1 MNNSSIIIYL
11 FAIIVGIL
19 MLICPNCEVSLSFA
33 FWIVLMVYCIKDIES
48 RMLLMLFAFTVFVFG
63 MTRIVIPEYYT
74 NDYIQNSQRW
84 SMSFGGEVHNF
95 IARTCFIALV
105 GALFGFNIIRKKQDI
120 SIDYNIDTNS
130 SQTLK
135 IRKASKY
142 LYLLSSILV
151 IYSIYSRFSFVA
163 MYGYMDSYI
172 DYSSD
177 LPVWL
182 YKFASTNALCLYL
195 FLATL
200 PSKKEAK
207 PILSLFLLISFLS
220 LLTGARTDFVM
231 SFITLLIYLVL
242 RNKITPKDPWL
253 TRKGKLLI
261 FMCIPILVA
270 LMFIVMLIRGDSE
283 IDNVNLF
290 DMVINSIYQQGSI
303 IEVLGVSYEEV
314 EHIPHRLWSF
324 GRIIESFENNFVFQI
339 LGIGQEYRANTA
351 DFAINGH
358 SLANYLTYTYQNQR
372 YLAGGG
378 MGSSFIAETWL
389 DFGYFGVFIFS
400 FIYGV
405 ILSKFYKLVK
415 TNVWMFALAFYM
427 VNAIIYAPR
436 AGACDFIS
444 DILSP
449 TYLLL
454 MLLIYNYS
462 KPKHYA

>member
-1 MNNSSIIIYL
+1 MKISNILIYF
-11 FAIIVGIL
+11 FALLVGVL
-19 MLICPNCEVSLSFA
+19 MLIFPNSEVSLSFL
-33 FWIVLMVYCIKDIES
+33 FWIVLMLYCIKDIES

-74 NDYIQNSQRW
+74 TDFIQNSQRW
-84 SMSFGGEVHNF
+84 SMSFGSDVHKF
-95 IARTCFIALV
+95 IARTCFMALV
-105 GALFGFNIIRKKQDI
+105 GALLGFNIIRKEQDMFI
-120 SIDYNIDTNS
+120 NYNVDTHS
-130 SQTLK
+130 RQTLK
-135 IRKASKY
+135 IRKVSKY

-163 MYGYMDSYI
+163 MYGYMDSFV
-172 DYSSD
+172 DYSSN
-177 LPVWL
+177 LPGL
-182 YKFASTNALCLYL
+182 LNKFASTNALCLYL

-200 PSKKEAK
+200 PSKREAK
-207 PILSLFLLISFLS
+207 PILFLFLLISLFS
-220 LLTGARTDFVM
+220 LLTGARTVFVM
-231 SFITLLIYLVL
+231 NFITLLIYLVL

-253 TRKGKLLI
+253 TRKGKLFLL
-261 FMCIPILVA
+261 MCLPILVA
-270 LMFIVMLIRGDSE
+270 MMFVVMLMRGDAE
-283 IDNVNLF
+283 INNTNLF
-290 DMVINSIYQQGSI
+290 DMIINSIYQQGSI

-324 GRIIESFENNFVFQI
+324 GRIIDSYGNNFIFQI
-339 LGIGQEYRANTA
+339 LGIGQEYKANTA
-351 DFAINGH
+351 DFAKNGH

-378 MGSSFIAETWL
+378 MGSSFIAEAWL
-389 DFGYFGVFIFS
+389 DFGYWGVAVFS

-405 ILSKFYKLVK
+405 ILSKFYTLIK
-415 TNVWMFALAFYM
+415 NVWMFALAFYM

-454 MLLIYNYS
+454 ILSIYYYT
-462 KPKHYA
+462 KPKRYA

>member
-1 MNNSSIIIYL
+1 MKISNILIYY
-11 FAIIVGIL
+11 FALLLGVL
-19 MLICPNCEVSLSFA
+19 MLIFPNYEISLSFV
-33 FWIVLMVYCIKDIES
+33 FWIVLMVYCFRDIES

-74 NDYIQNSQRW
+74 NDFIQDSQRW
-84 SMSFGGEVHNF
+84 SMSFGSEVHNF

-120 SIDYNIDTNS
+120 SINYNIDTHS
-130 SQTLK
+130 CQTLK
-135 IRKASKY
+135 IRKVSKF
-142 LYLLSSILV
+142 LYLLSSVLV

-163 MYGYMDSYI
+163 IYGYMDSYV
-172 DYSSD
+172 DYSGN
-177 LPVWL
+177 LPVL
-182 YKFASTNALCLYL
+182 LNKFASTNALCLYL

-200 PSKKEAK
+200 PSKHEAK
-207 PILSLFLLISFLS
+207 PILFLFLIISLFS
-220 LLTGARTDFVM
+220 LLTGGRTNFVM
-231 SFITLLIYLVL
+231 NFITLLIYLVL

-253 TRKGKLLI
+253 TRKGKIILL
-261 FMCIPILVA
+261 MCLPILVA
-270 LMFIVMLIRGDSE
+270 MMFVVMLIRGDDE
-283 IDNVNLF
+283 INNTNLF
-290 DMVINSIYQQGSI
+290 DMIINSIYQQGSI

-314 EHIPHRLWSF
+314 EHIPHRFWSF
-324 GRIIESFENNFVFQI
+324 GRIIDSYENNFIFQI
-339 LGIGQEYRANTA
+339 LGIGQEFKANTS

-358 SLANYLTYTYQNQR
+358 SLANYLTYTYQNKR
-372 YLAGGG
+372 FLAGGG
-378 MGSSFIAETWL
+378 MGSSFIAEAWL
-389 DFGYFGVFIFS
+389 DFGYFGVVVFS

-405 ILSKFYKLVK
+405 ILSKFYMLIK
-415 TNVWMFALAFYM
+415 NVWMFALTFYM

-454 MLLIYNYS
+454 MIFIYYYT

>member
-1 MNNSSIIIYL
+1 MKLSNFLIYY
-11 FAIIVGIL
+11 FAILLGVL
-19 MLICPNCEVSLSFA
+19 MLIFPNYSVSLSFS
-33 FWIVLMVYCIKDIES
+33 FWIVLMVYCIKDIEN

-74 NDYIQNSQRW
+74 NDFIQNSQCW
-84 SMSFGGEVHNF
+84 SMSFGSEVHYF
-95 IARTCFIALV
+95 VARTCFIALV
-105 GALFGFNIIRKKQDI
+105 GALFGFDIIRKKQYI
-120 SIDYNIDTNS
+120 CINYNIDTHS
-130 SQTLK
+130 RQTLK

-142 LYLLSSILV
+142 LYLLSSVLV

-177 LPVWL
+177 LPAL
-182 YKFASTNALCLYL
+182 LRKFASTNALCLYL

-207 PILSLFLLISFLS
+207 PILFLFLLISFFS

-242 RNKITPKDPWL
+242 RNKITPNDPWL
-253 TRKGKLLI
+253 TRKGKLAIL
-261 FMCIPILVA
+261 MCLPILVA
-270 LMFIVMLIRGDSE
+270 LMFVVMLIRGDSE
-283 IDNVNLF
+283 IGDVNLF
-290 DMVINSIYQQGSI
+290 DMIINSIYQQGSI
-303 IEVLGVSYEEV
+303 IEVLGVSYEEA

-324 GRIIESFENNFVFQI
+324 GRIIESYGNNFVFQI
-339 LGIGQEYRANTA
+339 LGIGQGYRANTA

-358 SLANYLTYTYQNQR
+358 SLANYLTYMYQNKR

-389 DFGYFGVFIFS
+389 DFGYFGVFVFS

-405 ILSKFYKLVK
+405 ILSKFYTLIK
-415 TNVWMFALAFYM
+415 TNIWMFALAFYM

-454 MLLIYNYS
+454 MILIYYYS
-462 KPKHYA
+462 KPKRYA